1 MLNSDGDGN
10 TVEPIPYDLDAR
22 PRVAEMPMQPNTG
35 NGDFPLVDMGVYEV
49 SNTAP
54 SLNNTGWPAFTE
66 LAEGQT
72 NSAGEFHFCSTYH
85 IRPER
90 PNC

>member
-1 MLNSDGDGN
+1 MLDFDGDGN
-10 TVEPIPYDLDAR
+10 TVERIPYDLDAR

-54 SLNNTGWPAFTE
+54 YLKQHTGWPAFTE

-72 NSAGEFHFCSTYH
+72 NSAWIISFLLYLPH
-85 IRPER
+85 PA
-90 PNC
+90 